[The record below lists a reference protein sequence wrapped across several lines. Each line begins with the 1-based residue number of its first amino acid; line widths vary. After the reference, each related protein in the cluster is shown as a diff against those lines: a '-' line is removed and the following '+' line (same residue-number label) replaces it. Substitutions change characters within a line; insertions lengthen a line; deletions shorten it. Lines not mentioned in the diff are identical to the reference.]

1 LYLNRT
7 AVDADQL
14 IVLSRRGYDPL
25 LGYAGAAGA
34 LFPGLSDAETKLQMN
49 GELSNDVPDEEPWP
63 IRREAEEV
71 AWLLGAPFMI
81 QVIEGSGDEIV
92 HVLGGLADT
101 SVEGERLLDA
111 RWRVSVDRQ
120 ADVVMAGISG
130 DPAHHGFAELSQ
142 ALACA
147 ARVVKLRGRI
157 VLLTQARPS
166 LGAGAQIL
174 RTADEPS
181 LALADLRRSKPPDM
195 ASA

>member
-81 QVIEGSGDEIV
+81 QVIEGSGEEII

-101 SVEGERLLDA
+101 GIEGQRLLDA
-111 RWRVSVDRQ
+111 RWRVSVDRP
-120 ADVVMAGISG
+120 ADVVVAGIGGYAVGHS
-130 DPAHHGFAELSQ
+130 FAG
-142 ALACA
+142 LARA
-147 ARVVKLRGRI
+147 
-157 VLLTQARPS
+157 
-166 LGAGAQIL
+166 
-174 RTADEPS
+174 
-181 LALADLRRSKPPDM
+181 
-195 ASA
+195 